1 MLFRSALNQQ
11 FASAHPRDII
21 RHALSLPGKAVVT
34 THYGPLEAV
43 ILHLSAQVKPDIQV
57 VWVDHGYNTKATYRC
72 AEQIIQKLKLNVDVF
87 TPRISAAR
95 QEAALGGIPIYTEDA
110 HKTFTENFKLEPFRR
125 AMAQHKPD
133 IWLTALRKEQ
143 TEFRQSLN
151 IFTKDDKGVLK
162 VAPLFLWTE
171 AQMRAYLA
179 EHGLPNEDSYYDPTK
194 ALERAL
200 KGDAAAGKFVEHIT
214 FKGLSFQHSQWLTPP
229 GGFEPTQAAAPVEAA
244 VMADGARWVVFEN
257 CEIAHTGVYGIWF
270 RKGCKIGRAHV

>member
-1 MLFRSALNQQ
+1 MNIATLNEEY
-11 FASAHPRDII
+11 AHQSPQAII

-34 THYGPLEAV
+34 THFGPFEAV
-43 ILHLSAQVKPDIQV
+43 ILHMASQVRPDIQV

-72 AEQIIQKLKLNVDVF
+72 AEKIIGQLQLNVDVF

-95 QEAALGGIPIYTEDA
+95 QEAALGGIPNYTEAA

-125 AMAQHKPD
+125 AMASHKPD

-151 IFTKDDKGVLK
+151 VFTQDDKGVLK

-179 EHGLPNEDSYYDPTK
+179 ENNLPNEDSYYDPTK
-194 ALERAL
+194 ALENR
-200 KGDAAAGKFVEHIT
+200 EC
-214 FKGLSFQHSQWLTPP
+214 GL
-229 GGFEPTQAAAPVEAA
+229 
-244 VMADGARWVVFEN
+244 
-257 CEIAHTGVYGIWF
+257 HTSTL
-270 RKGCKIGRAHV
+270 